1 MFFIQDTS
9 EIQKFIGIN
18 ADFNFDILKP
28 HLNWAQESYLPDLLG
43 ALYDKLVYVSNY
55 GYSQQDLTQKPV
67 FDVLFDK
74 VNSVIVHI
82 AVFDW
87 LSIAGISLSDI
98 GLHRLESEMGGTTR
112 KSAYQYQ
119 ELSAKEF
126 YRKRGFNA
134 MDNVLK
140 YVIQNITI
148 FTEFLTSE
156 SYKNLTTDIIP
167 NTTIFNKHYN
177 IGGSMLL
184 FMKLKPFIH
193 DAEVFDIIPA
203 IGNTLFENTKA
214 NVNATQGSYATL
226 IIPAMRRALANLAI
240 ARGIEACSINLVED
254 GARLIVRDS
263 FNSNIETISK
273 PDLSKLIAVCRN
285 TGENYLG
292 LLCSNIRANIN
303 QFPSFID
310 SRTAPLDN
318 TDKKLLTFY

>member
-1 MFFIQDTS
+1 MFFVKDTS

-18 ADFNFDILKP
+18 ADFNFEVLKP
-28 HLNWAQESYLPDLLG
+28 HLDWAQECYLPDLLG

-55 GYSQQDLTQKPV
+55 GYSQQELPRKPL

-82 AVFDW
+82 AIFDW

-98 GLHRLESEMGGTTR
+98 GLHRLESEMGGTIR

-134 MDNVLK
+134 MDSVLK
-140 YVIQNITI
+140 YVVQNITT
-148 FTEFLTSE
+148 FTEFNTSE
-156 SYKNLTTDIIP
+156 SFKNLTTAIIP
-167 NTTIFNKHYN
+167 NTAIFNKHYN

-203 IGNTLFENTKA
+203 IGNALFENTKA
-214 NVNATQGSYATL
+214 NINSTQGSYVSFV
-226 IIPAMRRALANLAI
+226 IPAMRSALANLAI
-240 ARGIEACSINLVED
+240 ARGIEASSINLVDD

-263 FNSNIETISK
+263 FNSNIESITK
-273 PDLSKLIAVCRN
+273 PDLSKLIVDARN
-285 TGENYLG
+285 TGEKYVG
-292 LLCSNIRANIN
+292 LLCSNIRANSN

-310 SRTAPLDN
+310 SRISPIDN